1 MDSYTFSSV
10 NVSNITVGGNRERG
24 MPPFFLIGNA
34 SISGML
40 NLIGDINIGTSTG
53 NGIILKRKSD
63 SDFGSVKRQVDPSP
77 RNSTFSFAPARKN
90 FPIVAPQPNISSSG

>member
-40 NLIGDINIGTSTG
+40 NLIGDINIVNRYCTYTCEIYT
-53 NGIILKRKSD
+53 NFWIYLILTTLE
-63 SDFGSVKRQVDPSP
+63 VKY
-77 RNSTFSFAPARKN
+77 
-90 FPIVAPQPNISSSG
+90 